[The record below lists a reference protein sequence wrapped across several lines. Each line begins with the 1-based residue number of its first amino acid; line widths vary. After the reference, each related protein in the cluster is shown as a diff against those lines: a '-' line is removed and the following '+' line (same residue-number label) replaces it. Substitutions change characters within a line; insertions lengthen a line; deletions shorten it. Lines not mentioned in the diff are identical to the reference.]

1 MKDEIKY
8 VVHQLKGIVDGT
20 IECYETQSIDEIATD
35 VLIEMVQDKIQEI
48 KELRSIENDTR
59 TL

>member
-8 VVHQLKGIVDGT
+8 LVHQLKGIVDGT
-20 IECYETQSIDEIATD
+20 IECYETQDIDEIATD